1 MKTNFKKFFIG
12 ALAILLVFSFMFP
25 ILSIAKND
33 NPGTGNQNQGNINGS
48 VNANKN
54 TEIQRAFCLRIE
66 NWIEKVDQNL
76 VRNQERIMNKQEER
90 LQNMEEKRLQREQKL
105 VDFREKWEQNRERQY
120 EKLQEIAQT
129 DAQKQA
135 VLEFKQTTETALT
148 ARKIAVDAA
157 ISAFRSGLDQLINNR
172 KTTVENAKN
181 TYRNTYQVAV
191 QKAKEDCAA
200 EVDANQVRT
209 TFMATLR
216 AGRDKYNSDRQGIE
230 KISTKALVETRQAA
244 FKKALD
250 DFKTAMQTAREKLRT
265 AFPVQAEETE

>member
-1 MKTNFKKFFIG
+1 
-12 ALAILLVFSFMFP
+12 
-25 ILSIAKND
+25 
-33 NPGTGNQNQGNINGS
+33 
-48 VNANKN
+48 
-54 TEIQRAFCLRIE
+54 LRIE

-129 DAQKQA
+129 DTQKQA

-157 ISAFRSGLDQLINNR
+157 ISAFRSGLDQLINN
-172 KTTVENAKN
+172 
-181 TYRNTYQVAV
+181 RNTYQVAV